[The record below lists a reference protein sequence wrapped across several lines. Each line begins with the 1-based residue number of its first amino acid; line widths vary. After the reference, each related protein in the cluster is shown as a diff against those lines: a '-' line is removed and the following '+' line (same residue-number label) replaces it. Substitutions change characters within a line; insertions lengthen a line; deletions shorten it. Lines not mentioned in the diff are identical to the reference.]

1 MQNGVFSV
9 MKNEIIE
16 NHHRFLDR
24 VKLYNKFGYD
34 IEKERSFIIEKAQPI
49 TGNILEA
56 GTGKGYFTLALARAG
71 YNFFSLDISAEEQRY
86 ALLNLMYYGLQ
97 NQVTFIAADIEH
109 VPCEDGFFDVIFA
122 VNMIHHLS
130 SVRKACSEFVRILSP
145 QGKIVLSDFNANGLA
160 ILDKIHA
167 LEGRKHEVNSG
178 TMTDAKN
185 VLIER
190 GLNLEEFHSPTQDV
204 LIGQRRLIT

>member
-1 MQNGVFSV
+1 MIE
-9 MKNEIIE
+9 NEVIE
-16 NHHRFLDR
+16 NHQRYADR
-24 VKLYNKFGYD
+24 VDLYNKLGYD
-34 IEKERSFIIEKAQPI
+34 IEKERSSIIEKAQPLA
-49 TGNILEA
+49 GNILEA

-71 YNFFSLDISAEEQRY
+71 YNFFSFDISAEEQRY

-109 VPCEDGFFDVIFA
+109 IPCDDGFFDVVFA

-130 SVRKACSEFVRILSP
+130 SVRNACSELIRILSP
-145 QGKIVLSDFNANGLA
+145 KGKIVLSDFNADGLA

-185 VLIER
+185 VLIEL
-190 GLNLEEFHSPTQDV
+190 GLHLEEHHSPTQDV
-204 LIGQRRLIT
+204 LIARHFA